1 VLLISLLALSKVA
14 GCDADLIRSN
24 SDPVGTLLMVG
35 TFESEEDELV
45 EGESTEDGGGILLP
59 KDGTLELLM
68 ISFNRI
74 NENASLGGMLLV
86 IGEVEEEA
94 RVESE
99 FDEDELGKAPWN
111 ACLPGLEFVIGS
123 SSKIHE

>member
-1 VLLISLLALSKVA
+1 MLLISVLALSKVA

-24 SDPVGTLLMVG
+24 LDSVGTLLIVG
-35 TFESEEDELV
+35 TSESEEDELV
-45 EGESTEDGGGILLP
+45 EDESAKDGSILLP
-59 KDGTLELLM
+59 KVGTLELLI

-99 FDEDELGKAPWN
+99 FDEDELGKALWK
-111 ACLPGLEFVIGS
+111 AGLPGLAFVIGS

>member
-1 VLLISLLALSKVA
+1 MLLISALALSKVA

-24 SDPVGTLLMVG
+24 LDSVGTLLIVG
-35 TFESEEDELV
+35 TSESEEDELV
-45 EGESTEDGGGILLP
+45 EDESAKDGSNLLP
-59 KDGTLELLM
+59 KVGTLELLI

-99 FDEDELGKAPWN
+99 FDEDELGKALWK
-111 ACLPGLEFVIGS
+111 AGLPGLEFDIGS
-123 SSKIHE
+123 SSKIQE

>member
-1 VLLISLLALSKVA
+1 
-14 GCDADLIRSN
+14 
-24 SDPVGTLLMVG
+24 VGTLLIVG
-35 TFESEEDELV
+35 TSESEEDELV
-45 EGESTEDGGGILLP
+45 EDESAKDGSNLLP
-59 KDGTLELLM
+59 KVGTLELLI

-99 FDEDELGKAPWN
+99 FDEDELGKALWK
-111 ACLPGLEFVIGS
+111 AGLPGLEFDIGS
-123 SSKIHE
+123 SSKIQE